1 MCAINLVYQ
10 ADSSY
15 NSLTFF
21 FSVLSLFDCCF
32 RFLRSLLLFASPLL
46 LKERS
51 IFYFLCFLFRVVF
64 VVWLLFVYF
73 VVVVG
78 LLLLLLLLLLLR
90 LLLALRVDVVVVV
103 RFRGSWPS
111 EGLSLVFR

>member
-64 VVWLLFVYF
+64 VVWLMFVYF

-78 LLLLLLLLLLLR
+78 LLLLLLGYAYIHACL
-90 LLLALRVDVVVVV
+90 VVL
-103 RFRGSWPS
+103 FFFWF
-111 EGLSLVFR
+111 GLCSSFFWSGF